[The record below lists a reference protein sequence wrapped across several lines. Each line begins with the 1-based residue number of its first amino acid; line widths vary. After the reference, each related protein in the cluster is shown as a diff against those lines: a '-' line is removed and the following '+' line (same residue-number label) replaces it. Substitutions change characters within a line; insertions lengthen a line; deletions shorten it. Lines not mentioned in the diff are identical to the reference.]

1 MLEAWAD
8 LRAKVTLPVLG
19 FCLVLLMGFVA
30 LVAIFSKVFGIA
42 AGAGIMGATAAL
54 AFISARSESELE
66 EELEADTQDA
76 PPRGGSGSAASNSR
90 GGSKQLLPE
99 NFQVNSTHGSILAPR
114 ESAWKPGSPHRACG
128 KLDFCLPSRGN
139 FELLEPWED
148 LNEQCTAKAPGSLKA
163 CGSRGSRYDGRYTYG
178 DEGPCRSKIGCKCR
192 ETRQSGNAN
201 SGFTMVAQCAQR
213 SFKVWRKC
221 CDDAASACCEGIDCE
236 VNCKS
241 TSWW

>member
-1 MLEAWAD
+1 MAPFWLLAS
-8 LRAKVTLPVLG
+8 LLG
-19 FCLVLLMGFVA
+19 SQAARIEHVA
-30 LVAIFSKVFGIA
+30 NLTSACP
-42 AGAGIMGATAAL
+42 AGATSSSSSWRTYGRGLTGYYWYYQ
-54 AFISARSESELE
+54 RS
-66 EELEADTQDA
+66 
-76 PPRGGSGSAASNSR
+76 
-90 GGSKQLLPE
+90 
-99 NFQVNSTHGSILAPR
+99 
-114 ESAWKPGSPHRACG
+114 
-128 KLDFCLPSRGN
+128 
-139 FELLEPWED
+139 
-148 LNEQCTAKAPGSLKA
+148 EQCTAKAPGSLKA